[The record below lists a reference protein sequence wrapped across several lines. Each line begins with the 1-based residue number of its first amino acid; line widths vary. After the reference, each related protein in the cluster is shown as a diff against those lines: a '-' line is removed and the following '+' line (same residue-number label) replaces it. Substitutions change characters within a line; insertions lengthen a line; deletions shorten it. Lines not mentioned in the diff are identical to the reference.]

1 MNQDTLSKRISAKKS
16 LSESEID
23 SLVDILGKYCQARTK
38 RILVHALSAVPD
50 IKGYGIYER
59 VQLTDGKAHYCA
71 GQSYPDEIR
80 TVRELLL
87 NWSVR

>member
-1 MNQDTLSKRISAKKS
+1 MNQDTLSKRISAKMP
-16 LSESEID
+16 LSKSEID
-23 SLVDILGKYCQARTK
+23 SLMDIFGSRCRARTK
-38 RILVHALSAVPD
+38 RILAYALNAVPD

-59 VQLTDGKAHYCA
+59 VYLTNGKAHYCA

-87 NWSVR
+87 KW